1 MAPCSKFLRH
11 VIKHWFG
18 ASKNVSSKATP
29 SLAATSCGHRAVQ
42 VDTNE
47 SNELLQIRMQHSNI
61 EHAGRRFQHWI
72 YIYIYIVVF
81 GHNQLAEME
90 LRPLKLWVRR
100 YHMKSHWRQR
110 LLLTYP
116 HSSKTTSPFG
126 TQVEALT
133 LTVVGPSCR
142 RRCPQLF
149 YNTSFSPLRPPVSFV
164 DRFPGKEPQKMSH
177 SSSG

>member
-1 MAPCSKFLRH
+1 MCHPRRH
-11 VIKHWFG
+11 
-18 ASKNVSSKATP
+18 P
-29 SLAATSCGHRAVQ
+29 R
-42 VDTNE
+42 
-47 SNELLQIRMQHSNI
+47 LLQQAVATELCRLTLMNQMNSCKYGCNIPTLNMPEDASNT
-61 EHAGRRFQHWI
+61 G